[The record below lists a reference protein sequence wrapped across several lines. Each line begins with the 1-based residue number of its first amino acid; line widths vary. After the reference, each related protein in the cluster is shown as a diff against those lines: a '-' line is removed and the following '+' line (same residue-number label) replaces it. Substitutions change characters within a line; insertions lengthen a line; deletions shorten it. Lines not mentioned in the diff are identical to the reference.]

1 MFPRDVTMY
10 MGKWLRGVRRKPMLL
25 RGARQTGK
33 TSAVRLFAGKLP
45 GFIELNMEAPRE
57 KLVFEQQLP
66 VRDLLKSIRLS
77 RSKTAPLE
85 ESLLFIDEI
94 QACPSAIN
102 YLRLFYEELPE
113 LPVIASGSLLEVY
126 LRRSGIEFPV
136 GRVEHCFMHPL
147 SFREYIRASQKKEM
161 LILMDTI
168 PLPDYA
174 FPVIYREFV
183 KFALSG
189 GMPEIVQAAV
199 EGMEIDAMGSL
210 YSSLLISFLDDVPK
224 YASNRTMAE
233 VIRHCLET
241 APAET
246 GSRIKF
252 AGFGN
257 SSYKSREV
265 SEAMKTLQ
273 RAMLLS
279 LIYPT
284 GEVTPPPRPNLKK
297 SPKLFFLDSGLLA
310 YSLGAQWSEAGTE
323 DLNSAF
329 NGVLAEQ
336 CVAQALMKSNNTL
349 QFWARDSRGSS
360 AEVDFLVQHREKMI
374 PVEVKSGATGR
385 LRSLHRYIE
394 DCPHKYA
401 VRFSGGP
408 VRVDLLR
415 TPAGREY
422 KLMSL
427 PHFLAGDLH
436 QYLNWFIED

>member
-1 MFPRDVTMY
+1 MFPRDITSY
-10 MGKWLRGVRRKPMLL
+10 MEKWFMETRRKPMLL

-45 GFIELNMEAPRE
+45 GYIELNMEAPLE
-57 KLVFEQQLP
+57 KSVFEQQLP
-66 VRDLLKSIRLS
+66 VRDLLNSIRLS
-77 RSKTAPLE
+77 RGSTAPLE

-94 QACPSAIN
+94 QACPSAIG
-102 YLRLFYEELPE
+102 YLRLFYEQVPE
-113 LPVIASGSLLEVY
+113 LAVIASGSLLEVY
-126 LRRSGIEFPV
+126 LLKTGIEFPV
-136 GRVEHCFMHPL
+136 GRVTHCYMHPL
-147 SFREYIRASQKKEM
+147 SFREYLQAFKKKDM
-161 LILMDTI
+161 LDLMDTI

-189 GMPEIVQAAV
+189 GMPEIVQAAL
-199 EGMEIDAMGSL
+199 EGMESGSLGYL

-233 VIRHCLET
+233 VIRHCLEV

-246 GSRIKF
+246 GLRIKF

-257 SSYKSREV
+257 SSYRSREV

-279 LIYPT
+279 LTYPT
-284 GEVTPPPRPNLKK
+284 GHVVPPPRPNLRK

-310 YSLGAQWSEAGTE
+310 YSLGAQWREIGTV
-323 DLNSAF
+323 DLNSTF

-336 CVAQALMKSNNTL
+336 CIAQALTKSSIPL

-360 AEVDFLVQHREKMI
+360 AEVDFLVQYREKLI

-394 DCPHKYA
+394 DCPHQYA
-401 VRFSGGP
+401 VRFCGGP
-408 VRVDLLR
+408 VRVDLLC
-415 TPAGREY
+415 TPAGKKY

-427 PHFLAGDLH
+427 PHFLAGDIK
-436 QYLNWFIED
+436 QYLNFLIEN

>member
-1 MFPRDVTMY
+1 MFPRNITGY
-10 MGKWLRGVRRKPMLL
+10 MEEWFKGVRRKPMLL

-45 GFIELNMEAPRE
+45 GYIELNMEAPRE
-57 KLVFEQQLP
+57 KSVFEQQLP
-66 VRDLLKSIRLS
+66 VRDLVKSIRLS
-77 RSKTAPLE
+77 RGKTASLE

-94 QACPSAIN
+94 QACPSAIG
-102 YLRLFYEELPE
+102 YLRLLYEEVPE
-113 LPVIASGSLLEVY
+113 LAVIASGSLLEVY
-126 LRRSGIEFPV
+126 LLKSGIEFPV
-136 GRVEHCFMHPL
+136 GRVTHCYMHPL
-147 SFREYIRASQKKEM
+147 SFREYLRVFQKEDM
-161 LILMDTI
+161 LDLLGTI

-174 FPVIYREFV
+174 FPAIYREFV

-199 EGMEIDAMGSL
+199 DRKESGSVSNL
-210 YSSLLISFLDDVPK
+210 YSSLLTSFLDDVPK

-233 VIRHCLET
+233 VIRHCLEV

-257 SSYKSREV
+257 SSYRSREV

-279 LIYPT
+279 LTYPT
-284 GEVTPPPRPNLKK
+284 GEVIPPPRPNLRK
-297 SPKLFFLDSGLLA
+297 SPKLFYLDSGLLA
-310 YSLGAQWSEAGTE
+310 YSLGAQWSEIGTE

-329 NGVLAEQ
+329 NGALAEQ
-336 CVAQALMKSNNTL
+336 CVAQALMKSNVTL

-360 AEVDFLVQHREKMI
+360 AEVDFVVQHKEKMI

-394 DCPHKYA
+394 DCPHQYA
-401 VRFSGGP
+401 VRFCGGP
-408 VRVDLLR
+408 VRVDLLC
-415 TPAGREY
+415 TPAGKEY
-422 KLMSL
+422 KLMNL

-436 QYLNWFIED
+436 YYLNWLIEN